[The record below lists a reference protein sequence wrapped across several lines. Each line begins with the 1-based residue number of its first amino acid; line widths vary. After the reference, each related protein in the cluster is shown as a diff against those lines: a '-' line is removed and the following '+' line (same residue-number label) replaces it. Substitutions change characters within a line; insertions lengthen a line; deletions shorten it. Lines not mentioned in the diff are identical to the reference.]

1 MYLVV
6 IFGQVHTLH
15 TLHTL
20 HKGRG
25 FWRVENSYPL
35 PLPLPLP
42 SKNPGGLSYS
52 CHKLQTAAM
61 SPGVSDF
68 LPSPL
73 QADKCTLDRIYRRNG
88 GGQKRSPKT
97 CGRVIAG

>member
-6 IFGQVHTLH
+6 IFGQIHTLH

-42 SKNPGGLSYS
+42 SKSHRGLGYS
-52 CHKLQTAAM
+52 CHSLIMLLIYVGLAWYTTMITYDHSTSKWSLQ
-61 SPGVSDF
+61 
-68 LPSPL
+68 
-73 QADKCTLDRIYRRNG
+73 
-88 GGQKRSPKT
+88 
-97 CGRVIAG
+97 